1 MNDLSSW
8 VGGLASRVW
17 EPQQKGLP
25 FGSQLHASP
34 PRRQRTLTGPLDPS
48 QETIWHRLQVMSSV
62 EPEQRTHLQEQC
74 NFLSMLPLDIR
85 MIIYDTVLG
94 GMVFHI
100 GTETDVRNRI
110 LTHIC
115 HHPETVGQGDH
126 QDCFAPTFRRPSS
139 APRDD
144 YPQATG
150 LLPLLVTCRRIYSE
164 AIGTLYSA
172 NTFDFWQNRVAFHF
186 LKGMLPPQRLHS
198 IRRFRWGMQL
208 PHHPNL
214 NARSRKDW
222 NDLFTFFSREL
233 SGLQHLH
240 IKLNRN
246 HPFEAMVEQT
256 LDDDAAP
263 WIQPM
268 VLMAIE
274 ANRKRGCKV
283 EVVTNG
289 AVHDIEVIFTAIRK
303 AHVNASRNRVVD
315 LTCTE
320 MHRRIRLS
328 FDSHD

>member
-1 MNDLSSW
+1 M
-8 VGGLASRVW
+8 
-17 EPQQKGLP
+17 
-25 FGSQLHASP
+25 
-34 PRRQRTLTGPLDPS
+34 
-48 QETIWHRLQVMSSV
+48 IQVLSSV
-62 EPEQRTHLQEQC
+62 ESEQQTHDQEQSKY
-74 NFLSMLPLDIR
+74 LSMLPLDVR
-85 MIIYDTVLG
+85 MIIYDMVLG

-110 LTHIC
+110 LTRIC
-115 HHPETVGQGDH
+115 HHPESVGKGDH
-126 QDCFAPTFRRPSS
+126 QDCFAPSQIRPSS
-139 APRDD
+139 APRED
-144 YPQATG
+144 YPHATG

-164 AIGTLYSA
+164 AIDTLYSA

-198 IRRFRWGMQL
+198 IRRFRWAMQL
-208 PHHPNL
+208 PHHPNF
-214 NARSRKDW
+214 NTRSRRDW
-222 NDLFTFFSREL
+222 ADLFTFFAKEL

-240 IKLNRN
+240 LKINRN

-263 WIQPM
+263 WVQPM

-283 EVVTNG
+283 EVATNG
-289 AVHDIEVIFTAIRK
+289 VVHDLEAIYQAIAR
-303 AHVNASRNRVVD
+303 ASDDVPQSRLVE